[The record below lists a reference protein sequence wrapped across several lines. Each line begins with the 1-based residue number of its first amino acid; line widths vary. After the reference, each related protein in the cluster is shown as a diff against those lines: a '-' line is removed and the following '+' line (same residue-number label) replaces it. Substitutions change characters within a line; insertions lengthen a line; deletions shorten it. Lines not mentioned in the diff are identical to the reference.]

1 MQASSMNVL
10 KKIANARIGKFGCQ
24 EPGLVTNKK
33 ILKFLKTKPR
43 PRTPRVIKYTTKN
56 MDALMEQRRN
66 TARMLEEVDV
76 DLDTYDEEVEEDGDD
91 TPGLFLTQV
100 SKGRTQ
106 LLDNIWLFTLSA
118 YWNKYIDR
126 IISFY

>member
-91 TPGLFLTQV
+91 APGLFLTQV

-106 LLDNIWLFTLSA
+106 LLDNI
-118 YWNKYIDR
+118 
-126 IISFY
+126 